1 MKKKIFCAI
10 LAIVLLLNISVVF
23 ATETNEVEED
33 LILTMND
40 SVEDLT
46 DVHLVSDISNGQRK
60 FFDENKFVSEE
71 NVNFKDAT
79 INGNLIVTGKNV
91 NLQNISVN
99 GDVAIFAQTIE
110 ISNFDVTN
118 GATIIAGQ
126 NLNLNMLSSSGNIY
140 TAGQNINANVISN
153 GLYLAAADVKLGNE
167 SQISK
172 LYNYSGNLSLD
183 GGSYGKVEANI
194 ENLHI
199 GSNTIISDNLKYSSS
214 SEGNIDA
221 SAQIGNIEYKKVEYE
236 TEEEVVEIAKEAIIK
251 EKIHSVIALV
261 IKSAI
266 VCGFIFLFATGF
278 INKTKTKSSVKYIAL
293 SAFKGLGWAV
303 LIPIIAIV
311 LLVSRL
317 AIGTSFIVLLIY
329 TVIFWASIP
338 LVSIVIMNMVTK
350 NMPDDK
356 WKKYGITLLVALV
369 IGILQKFPVLGILVS
384 LFVSFA
390 GMGIFFNSLKPNKT
404 KNDEITVDIVKEKV
418 EEVNENENEK

>member
-1 MKKKIFCAI
+1 MKKKIFCSI
-10 LAIVLLLNISVVF
+10 LAILLLLNISVVF

-118 GATIIAGQ
+118 GTTVIAGQ
-126 NLNLNMLSSSGNIY
+126 NLNLNMLSSTGNIY

-172 LYNYSGNLSLD
+172 LYNYSGKLSLD

-214 SEGNIDA
+214 SEG
-221 SAQIGNIEYKKVEYE
+221 
-236 TEEEVVEIAKEAIIK
+236 
-251 EKIHSVIALV
+251 
-261 IKSAI
+261 
-266 VCGFIFLFATGF
+266 
-278 INKTKTKSSVKYIAL
+278 
-293 SAFKGLGWAV
+293 
-303 LIPIIAIV
+303 
-311 LLVSRL
+311 
-317 AIGTSFIVLLIY
+317 
-329 TVIFWASIP
+329 
-338 LVSIVIMNMVTK
+338 
-350 NMPDDK
+350 
-356 WKKYGITLLVALV
+356 
-369 IGILQKFPVLGILVS
+369 
-384 LFVSFA
+384 
-390 GMGIFFNSLKPNKT
+390 
-404 KNDEITVDIVKEKV
+404 
-418 EEVNENENEK
+418 

>member
-10 LAIVLLLNISVVF
+10 IAIVLLLNISVVF

-40 SVEDLT
+40 SVEELT

-91 NLQNISVN
+91 NLQNITVN
-99 GDVAIFAQTIE
+99 GDVVIFAQTIQ
-110 ISNFDVTN
+110 ISNFEVTN
-118 GATIIAGQ
+118 GVTIIAGQ
-126 NLNLNMLSSSGNIY
+126 DLNLNMLSSSGNIY
-140 TAGQNINANVISN
+140 TVGQNINANVISN

-278 INKTKTKSSVKYIAL
+278 INKTKTKSSVKFIAL

-369 IGILQKFPVLGILVS
+369 IGILQKFPVLGVLVS

-390 GMGIFFNSLKPNKT
+390 GMGIFFNFLKPNKT
-404 KNDEITVDIVKEKV
+404 KNNEITVDIVKEKV
-418 EEVNENENEK
+418 EEVNENEK

>member
-40 SVEDLT
+40 SIEDLT
-46 DVHLVSDISNGQRK
+46 NVPLVSDTSQGQ
-60 FFDENKFVSEE
+60 FFDENKFLSEE
-71 NVNFKDAT
+71 NVNFKDAI
-79 INGNLIVTGKNV
+79 INGNLIITGKNV
-91 NLQNISVN
+91 NLQNITVN
-99 GDVAIFAQTIE
+99 GDVAIFAQTIQ
-110 ISNFDVTN
+110 ISNFEVTN
-118 GATIIAGQ
+118 GVTIIAGQ
-126 NLNLNMLSSSGNIY
+126 DLNLNMLSSSGNIY
-140 TAGQNINANVISN
+140 TVGQNINANVISN

-172 LYNYSGNLSLD
+172 LYNYSGNLSLN
-183 GGSYGKVEANI
+183 GGMFRKVEANI

-214 SEGNIDA
+214 SEGNIDT
-221 SAQIGNIEYKKVEYE
+221 SAQIGNIEYKKVEHE
-236 TEEEVVEIAKEAIIK
+236 TETEVVEIAKEAIIK

-278 INKTKTKSSVKYIAL
+278 INKTKTKSSVKYIVL
-293 SAFKGLGWAV
+293 SSFKGLGWAV
-303 LIPIIAIV
+303 LIPIIAIA
-311 LLVSRL
+311 LLVSGL

-329 TVIFWASIP
+329 TVIFWASVP
-338 LVSIVIMNMVTK
+338 LVCIVIMNIVTK
-350 NMPDDK
+350 NMLDDR
-356 WKKYGITLLVALV
+356 WKKYGITLLVALI
-369 IGILQKFPVLGILVS
+369 IGILQKIPVLGVLVS

-390 GMGIFFNSLKPNKT
+390 GMGIFFNSLKPNKM
-404 KNDEITVDIVKEKV
+404 KSDEITVNIVKEKV
-418 EEVNENENEK
+418 EEVNENETEK

>member
-1 MKKKIFCAI
+1 MKKKIFCSI
-10 LAIVLLLNISVVF
+10 LAILLLLNISVVF

-91 NLQNISVN
+91 NLQNITVN
-99 GDVAIFAQTIE
+99 GDVAIFAQTIQ
-110 ISNFDVTN
+110 ISNFEVTN
-118 GATIIAGQ
+118 GVTIIAGQ
-126 NLNLNMLSSSGNIY
+126 DLNLNMLSSSGNIY
-140 TAGQNINANVISN
+140 TVGQNINANVISN

-369 IGILQKFPVLGILVS
+369 IGILQKFPVLGVLVS

>member
-1 MKKKIFCAI
+1 
-10 LAIVLLLNISVVF
+10 
-23 ATETNEVEED
+23 
-33 LILTMND
+33 
-40 SVEDLT
+40 
-46 DVHLVSDISNGQRK
+46 
-60 FFDENKFVSEE
+60 
-71 NVNFKDAT
+71 
-79 INGNLIVTGKNV
+79 
-91 NLQNISVN
+91 
-99 GDVAIFAQTIE
+99 
-110 ISNFDVTN
+110 
-118 GATIIAGQ
+118 
-126 NLNLNMLSSSGNIY
+126 MLSSSGNIY
-140 TAGQNINANVISN
+140 TVGQNINANVISN

-369 IGILQKFPVLGILVS
+369 IGILQKVPVLGVLVS

-404 KNDEITVDIVKEKV
+404 KNDEITVDIEKEKV